1 MALGLIPLMSVVVG
15 SRIVGVMVGGAVCRI
30 SEVPAGTTVVVLTT
44 GVDVMSPIEE
54 EVVVIKF
61 KDTELLV
68 DVKVELDVD
77 ENEMLP
83 VKDTELLLD
92 EEVELPV
99 DEEVLLVDVCEVL
112 VMEKLVAT

>member
-1 MALGLIPLMSVVVG
+1 MSVVVG

-30 SEVPAGTTVVVLTT
+30 FEVPAGTTVVVLTT
-44 GVDVMSPIEE
+44 GVDLMSPIE